1 MNMKKDEMYVKRTIS
16 GTIAEIGICLGIMIF
31 VLKVIQLVLT

>member
-1 MNMKKDEMYVKRTIS
+1 MKRNDVYIKRTIS

-31 VLKVIQLVLT
+31 VLKIIQIVLT